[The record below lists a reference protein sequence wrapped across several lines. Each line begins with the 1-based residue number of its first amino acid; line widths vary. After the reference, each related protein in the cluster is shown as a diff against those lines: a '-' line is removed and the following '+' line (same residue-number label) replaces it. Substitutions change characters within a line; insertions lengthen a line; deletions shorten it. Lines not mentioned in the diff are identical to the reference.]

1 MPLTILSPGPLTTVQ
16 DEGRFGHLHAGIG
29 RSGAMDARAYRAA
42 NALVGNARGEA
53 VLEATLMGPTI
64 RFEQACSIALT
75 GADMSARL
83 DGQPIPRYACV
94 PVRAGQVLEMGFAAA
109 GVRGYLAVRGGI
121 DVPLALGSRSTNL
134 KCQLGGWQGRR
145 LAAGDVLPI
154 GAQTPCQPPAA
165 PMEPPEYP
173 ASITVRA
180 VAGPQAEMFP
190 PESLAAFFSQAFT
203 ISPDSDRM
211 GIRLQGEPLA
221 SLAGTDIV
229 SDGIVFG
236 AVQVPGNGLPIVLMA
251 DHQTTGGYAKIAT
264 VVADDL
270 PLLAQARPGTAV
282 RFSPVRVEEIQAAA
296 QTNLLRKW
304 KEALLYA
311 IRH

>member
-1 MPLTILSPGPLTTVQ
+1 
-16 DEGRFGHLHAGIG
+16 
-29 RSGAMDARAYRAA
+29 
-42 NALVGNARGEA
+42 
-53 VLEATLMGPTI
+53 
-64 RFEQACSIALT
+64 
-75 GADMSARL
+75 
-83 DGQPIPRYACV
+83 
-94 PVRAGQVLEMGFAAA
+94 
-109 GVRGYLAVRGGI
+109 
-121 DVPLALGSRSTNL
+121 
-134 KCQLGGWQGRR
+134 
-145 LAAGDVLPI
+145 
-154 GAQTPCQPPAA
+154 
-165 PMEPPEYP
+165 
-173 ASITVRA
+173 
-180 VAGPQAEMFP
+180 MFP

-264 VVADDL
+264 VVTDDL

-296 QTNLLRKW
+296 QPNLLRKW

-311 IRH
+311 IRR